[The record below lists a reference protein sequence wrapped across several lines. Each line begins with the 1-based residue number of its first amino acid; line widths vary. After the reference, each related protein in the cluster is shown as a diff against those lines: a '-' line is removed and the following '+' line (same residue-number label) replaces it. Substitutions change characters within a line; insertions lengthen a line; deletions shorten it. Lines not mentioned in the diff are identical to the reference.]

1 MSQSTRVVPVL
12 RVGGSEAGPARD
24 PLAVEEPLEIQIAS
38 SAGKRRTVSITMR
51 TPGNDLEL
59 AAGFLFTEGLLKS
72 PSDITAYEH
81 CGRNAMDE
89 ALKNVMRFSVDASV
103 DLEDGKLDRNFYTTS
118 SCGVCGKTSID
129 ALRGV
134 SAFDLRVDGT
144 AVTADL
150 INALPARLRESQSTF
165 NTTGGLHAAG
175 LFSTDG
181 TLLTSY
187 EDVGRHNALDKVVGR
202 RFLDGVLPLT
212 GTVVMLSGR
221 ASFELVQKGVMAGV
235 PIMAAI
241 GAPSTLAVELAE
253 STGMTLIGFVREGR
267 FNVYTGRERL
277 RD

>member
-187 EDVGRHNALDKVVGR
+187 EDVGRHNALDNVVGR